1 MKFVCLKCET
11 YMTFEKVEKPAEGS
25 LGVFF
30 ECPSCQSRFS
40 MVTNPGETQ
49 MVSSLGVQLGGRTE
63 APKPLEMTRGG
74 LEENVSAGAGQMA
87 AYLNEKIQGGQP
99 AAAKAPAASAAP
111 ASTSAPGTSS
121 EGGGCPFSAMVAQMG
136 LGSTGATGTQAPPAG
151 EQLLW
156 TPDAQE
162 KLAKLPSFVQPMVK
176 SSVET
181 YARKNGF
188 TTVTLQV
195 MDDSKNASTE
205 GIRWTPE
212 AQQRLDNIP
221 DFIRPMARREIERL
235 VKERGGSE
243 ITAQVMEE
251 AKEKFMKFM

>member
-49 MVSSLGVQLGGRTE
+49 MVSSLGVQLGGRTGDSS
-63 APKPLEMTRGG
+63 PLEMTRGG
-74 LEENVSAGAGQMA
+74 LQNEVASGKGQMA

-99 AAAKAPAASAAP
+99 TAAAAAAS
-111 ASTSAPGTSS
+111 
-121 EGGGCPFSAMVAQMG
+121 EGGESGGCPFSAMVAQMG
-136 LGSTGATGTQAPPAG
+136 LTSSGAPPSSPGG
-151 EQLLW
+151 EPLLW

-162 KLAKLPSFVQPMVK
+162 KLSRLPSFVQPMVK
-176 SSVET
+176 TSVEG
-181 YARKNGF
+181 YARKHGF
-188 TTVTLQV
+188 STVTLQV

-205 GIRWTPE
+205 GIHWTPE
-212 AQQRLDNIP
+212 AQQRLENIP

-235 VKERGGSE
+235 VKERGASE
-243 ITAQVMEE
+243 VTAQVMEE